1 MTDRPIVCAWDGESF
16 TPANQHW
23 ANEADRQF
31 VVGERYSLVRH
42 EDRST
47 ATHNHEFAFL
57 KEAWLQ
63 LPETLAEQ
71 FPTPEH
77 LRKKVL
83 IECGYYTET
92 MVDAGSQAAA
102 LRVAAFMRAD
112 DDFAHIVTR
121 GPFVV
126 KRVAKSQSRR
136 AMPRKEFQESKT
148 KLMDF
153 VSALIGVAPDVL
165 DTNAGKAA

>member
-1 MTDRPIVCAWDGESF
+1 MTDRPLLCNWDGESF

-23 ANEADRQF
+23 AKEADKLF
-31 VVGERYSLVRH
+31 VVGERYALVQH
-42 EDRST
+42 EDRSEIS
-47 ATHNHEFAFL
+47 HRHEFAWL
-57 KEAWLQ
+57 REAWKQ
-63 LPETLAEQ
+63 LPEKMAEQ
-71 FPTPEH
+71 LPTPEH
-77 LRKKVL
+77 LRKRAL
-83 IECGYYTET
+83 IECGYYHET

-121 GPFVV
+121 GPYVV

-153 VSALIGVAPDVL
+153 VSALIQVEPAALVE
-165 DTNAGKAA
+165 NAEKAA